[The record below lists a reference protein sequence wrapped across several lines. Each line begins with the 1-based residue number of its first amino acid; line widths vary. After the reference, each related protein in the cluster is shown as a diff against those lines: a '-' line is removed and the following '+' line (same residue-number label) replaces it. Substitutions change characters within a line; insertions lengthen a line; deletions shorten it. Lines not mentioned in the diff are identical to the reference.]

1 MKLIVLLVL
10 TLTLSLIAVT
20 TAHSKDPGLRIAVS
34 SKGLDYVQ
42 KTGISILEGLLSNT
56 VLPDLTGKVKLNYK
70 IGHITLHWTVSKLH
84 IDTLSIPVSSLTP
97 SQSGLTFKASQISVT
112 VKGHIHTSNS
122 HHDII
127 HVSASTDMT
136 VSLYNASFD
145 VGVLLTRDSRGH
157 PVVSTTECSAS
168 VSSVHHKFHGGSKWV
183 YKTVDHIEDFDH
195 MLSKNFQPAF
205 CKGVK
210 NAINHHGNQMLQN
223 IPLTVPI
230 NKLVEVNYALT
241 DAPLYSDQYIA
252 IDYSGEF
259 QLISDPQDPPFSP
272 PSLPPPSNEKDHE
285 MMSIWFTDY
294 IANTAG
300 LVYHESGMLSY
311 NITPDSIP
319 QHSPLTL
326 NTSSFRLIL
335 PALFKAYPNMG
346 IILSI
351 KTTKPPHF
359 QIDSK
364 AVSLL
369 LASEV
374 NVFVESSTVAPHL
387 VATLGLTGSLK
398 GDLWIEHHHGKVVM
412 CGNATSLDFEF
423 SVISSTVGT
432 LDVKGLNQVMTKL
445 GEPILMEFINMHGRS
460 GLEIPMADGI
470 ELTKSKVM
478 LGEGYLRVVTDI
490 KYNV

>member
-1 MKLIVLLVL
+1 MKLIILLVVTVTLCL
-10 TLTLSLIAVT
+10 TVT
-20 TAHSKDPGLRIAVS
+20 ARSKDPGLRIAVS

-42 KTGISILEGLLSNT
+42 KSGISILEGLLSNT
-56 VLPDLTGKVKLNYK
+56 VLPDLNGKVRLNYK
-70 IGHITLHWTVSKLH
+70 LGHVTLHWTISKLH

-97 SQSGLTFKASQISVT
+97 GQSGLTFKASQINVV

-136 VSLYNASFD
+136 LSLNNVSVG
-145 VGVLLTRDSRGH
+145 VGVLLTSDNKGH
-157 PVVSTTECSAS
+157 PIVSTTECSAS

-210 NAINHHGNQMLQN
+210 NGINNRGNEMLKN

-230 NKLVEVNYALT
+230 NKLVEVSYALT
-241 DAPLYSDQYIA
+241 DSPLYSSQYIA
-252 IDYSGEF
+252 IDYSSEF
-259 QLISDPQDPPFSP
+259 ELISDPQDPPFSP

-294 IANTAG
+294 VANTAG
-300 LVYHESGMLSY
+300 LVFHESGILSY

-319 QHSPLTL
+319 KHSKLSL

-335 PALFKAYPNMG
+335 PQLFKTYPNMG

-359 QIDSK
+359 QIDSE
-364 AVSLL
+364 AVSLS

-374 NVFVESSTVAPHL
+374 NVFVESSTVDPHL
-387 VATLGLTGSLK
+387 AIRLGLTGSLT
-398 GDLWIEHHHGKVVM
+398 GDLWIEHRHGKLLM

-432 LDVKGLNQVMTKL
+432 LDVKNLNQVMTKL
-445 GEPILMEFINMHGRS
+445 GEPILMDFINLHGRS

-470 ELTKSKVM
+470 ELTKSKVI
-478 LGEGYLRVVTDI
+478 LGERYLKIVTDI
-490 KYNV
+490 KYNA